1 MLNVYLLLGSNIGDR
16 LKNLEAAIVLLNTK
30 AGTVTSQSA
39 LYETEAWGNKNQ
51 QAFLNQAILIKTN
64 CPIYDLLHITQEIET
79 LVGRTKTEK
88 WGPRV
93 IDIDILFY
101 GDNVLDEE
109 HLKVPH
115 TFIQDR
121 RFTLVPL
128 CDIAA
133 NFEHPILKK
142 TMKELLDTCKD
153 VSEVKRLESRG

>member
-1 MLNVYLLLGSNIGDR
+1 
-16 LKNLEAAIVLLNTK
+16 
-30 AGTVTSQSA
+30 
-39 LYETEAWGNKNQ
+39 
-51 QAFLNQAILIKTN
+51 
-64 CPIYDLLHITQEIET
+64 LLHITQEIET

-101 GDNVLDEE
+101 GDNILDEE

-115 TFIQDR
+115 PFIQDR

-128 CDIAA
+128 FEIAA

-153 VSEVKRLESRG
+153 VSEVKRLKSRG